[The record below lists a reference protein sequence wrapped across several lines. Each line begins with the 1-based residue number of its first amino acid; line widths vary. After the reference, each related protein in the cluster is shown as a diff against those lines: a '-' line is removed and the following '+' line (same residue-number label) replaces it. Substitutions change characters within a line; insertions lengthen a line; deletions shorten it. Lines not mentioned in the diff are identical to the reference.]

1 MQYLNAFADKV
12 RGSVTSDFSVITNL
26 YNTASDYCT
35 TDLTV
40 SNVTYLGSLLLQK
53 GITGFQSYTLEGE
66 MKAVDNKEFKDYVYA
81 GFSPDKDSLMQTVLD
96 VFYTRI
102 R

>member
-1 MQYLNAFADKV
+1 MRARDMDNLNASLNRTQRQVQYLNAFADKV

-40 SNVTYLGSLLLQK
+40 SNVTYLGSLLL
-53 GITGFQSYTLEGE
+53 
-66 MKAVDNKEFKDYVYA
+66 
-81 GFSPDKDSLMQTVLD
+81 
-96 VFYTRI
+96 
-102 R
+102 